1 MTFHTIIPRYQVE
14 TSNEQFQS
22 PTKQQAEDIYQK
34 YVDQYV
40 ACEFYINGQLQKE
53 YKPLINTWLF
63 GPDLI

>member
-22 PTKQQAEDIYQK
+22 PTKKQAEDIYQK

-40 ACEFYINGQLQKE
+40 ACEFYINGKLQKE
-53 YKPLINTWLF
+53 YKPLINTWLL
-63 GPDLI
+63 GPVVL

>member
-14 TSNEQFQS
+14 TSSEQFQS

-40 ACEFYINGQLQKE
+40 ACEFFINGKLQKE
-53 YKPLINTWLF
+53 YKPLINT
-63 GPDLI
+63 

>member
-22 PTKQQAEDIYQK
+22 PTKKQAEDIYQK

-40 ACEFYINGQLQKE
+40 ACEFFINGKLQKE
-53 YKPLINTWLF
+53 YKPLINT
-63 GPDLI
+63 

>member
-22 PTKQQAEDIYQK
+22 PTKKQAEDIYQK

-40 ACEFYINGQLQKE
+40 ACEFYINGKLQKE
-53 YKPLINTWLF
+53 YKPLINT
-63 GPDLI
+63 